1 MRRRDEDLKINS
13 DCIRKEGK
21 MSYRLVRKQNSEQIV
36 ESAVE
41 SLDVA
46 RHHRGRK
53 TETQPL
59 GARRNGGTPYG
70 EGFYAIAREQP
81 ARKLHRLM
89 WVADN
94 KRLNVRGRN
103 GMFAVFLQNVAQL
116 NAEALQMLSTVIL
129 LNEIAES
136 ETRPGHTHRR

>member
-46 RHHRGRK
+46 RHHEAERLKRSRSV
-53 TETQPL
+53 P
-59 GARRNGGTPYG
+59 GGT
-70 EGFYAIAREQP
+70 
-81 ARKLHRLM
+81 
-89 WVADN
+89 V
-94 KRLNVRGRN
+94 GRRM
-103 GMFAVFLQNVAQL
+103 GRAFM
-116 NAEALQMLSTVIL
+116 
-129 LNEIAES
+129 
-136 ETRPGHTHRR
+136 P